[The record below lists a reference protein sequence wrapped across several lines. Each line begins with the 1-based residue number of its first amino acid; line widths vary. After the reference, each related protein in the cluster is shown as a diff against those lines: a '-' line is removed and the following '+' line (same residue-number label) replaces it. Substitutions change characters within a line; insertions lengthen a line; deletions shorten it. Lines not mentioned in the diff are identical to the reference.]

1 MHKRSTYLQFFKQK
15 FRSLYG
21 NELNSQVMEL
31 FIIVQISFFLSI
43 RTEIKVI
50 FVRDFFFLS
59 FVIIFLSFYT
69 RTQWSFMDIQFE
81 NEPFYLPIHTIT
93 YFMCDNVH
101 AYKEVSLNFIMYP
114 AVATYSTSSQLQKK
128 CKERKNC
135 QRE

>member
-1 MHKRSTYLQFFKQK
+1 MLMHKRSTYLQFFKQK

-69 RTQWSFMDIQFE
+69 RTQ
-81 NEPFYLPIHTIT
+81 
-93 YFMCDNVH
+93 
-101 AYKEVSLNFIMYP
+101 
-114 AVATYSTSSQLQKK
+114 
-128 CKERKNC
+128 
-135 QRE
+135 